1 LVLAFWAAAGTLL
14 SAGVVYRKTMHTKPA
29 EGPLFTSVTRSETST
44 RLTTLA
50 DALARRDFIYFV
62 VILSAFGRARWFL
75 TLAAIGAPLFFFMLL
90 WISRREGVQA

>member
-1 LVLAFWAAAGTLL
+1 
-14 SAGVVYRKTMHTKPA
+14 MHTKPA
-29 EGPLFTSVTRSETST
+29 EGPLFTSVTHAETST

-50 DALARRDFIYFV
+50 DALARRDFIYLV

-75 TLAAIGAPLFFFMLL
+75 MLAAIGAPLFFFMLL